1 MVCDVGLCLQ
11 IKNRIS
17 NIIYL
22 KSNIIRFTT
31 FTISMKTFNKYFFVV
46 TLTLLSVIGYSQVT
60 KVLYLGNSHTYFHDL
75 PQITADLALANGD
88 TMMFEVNA
96 PGGCTL
102 AHPSNGHLFNSLSLA
117 LIDSLEWDYV
127 VLQEQSNFAIID
139 HYLNNYTFAGARIL
153 DSLIK
158 QNYNCTRTIMQLI
171 WAKKEG
177 GQQCIDNH
185 CSIEFDDFAHMQDS
199 LTSKYLRIKDSITS
213 ILAPTGEA
221 WRLSIENGD
230 PINLFE
236 SDGNHA
242 SYAGQYLTACVYYS
256 VIFNKSP
263 VGIPFYGQM
272 DQDDAE
278 YFQQI
283 ANEVVF
289 SNPELWNMNPIIA
302 EAGFSYIQFDNTVYF
317 NDQSVNATEYLWD
330 FGDGSTDSISNPNHT
345 YLESGSFMVTQ
356 MVGNQCNYDWH
367 YDTVNVVISDTDKH
381 PKSEAYL
388 NVYHNNFA
396 QQIVIYSE
404 ASLISVTL
412 TDISGNEIIK
422 QNCVNNYNFQIN
434 SGYLKSGLY
443 FVTIVTEG
451 GIVVKKIIL

>member
-1 MVCDVGLCLQ
+1 MFSCHNKSKIL
-11 IKNRIS
+11 
-17 NIIYL
+17 YL

-31 FTISMKTFNKYFFVV
+31 FTVNMKTLVKYLVV
-46 TLTLLSVIGYSQVT
+46 VFLTLISATGFSQVT
-60 KVLYLGNSHTYFHDL
+60 KVLYLGNSHTFWHDL

-117 LIDSLEWDYV
+117 LIDSLEWDFV

-139 HYLNNYTFAGARIL
+139 YYLNNYTFPGARVL

-177 GQQCIDNH
+177 GQQCINSY
-185 CSIEFDDFAHMQDS
+185 CSIDFDDYSHMQDS
-199 LTSKYLRIKDSITS
+199 LTSSYLRVKDSIRS

-230 PINLFE
+230 PIELFD

-242 SYAGQYLTACVYYS
+242 SYAGHYLTACVYYA
-256 VIFNKSP
+256 IMYDKTP
-263 VGIPFYGQM
+263 VGIPFYGELNQS
-272 DQDDAE
+272 DAE
-278 YFQQI
+278 YLQQI
-283 ANEVVF
+283 AHDVVYA
-289 SNPELWNMNPIIA
+289 NPELWNMYPIIP

-330 FGDGSTDSISNPNHT
+330 FGDGSTDSISSPNHT
-345 YLESGSFMVTQ
+345 YLESGSFLVTQ

-367 YDTVNVVISDTDKH
+367 YDTVNVVITDTDKH
-381 PKSEAYL
+381 PNSEASL
-388 NVYHNNFA
+388 NVYHN
-396 QQIVIYSE
+396 YSTHQLFINSE
-404 ASLISVTL
+404 VSLLSVTL
-412 TDISGNEIIK
+412 ADISGNEVVK
-422 QNCVNNYNFQIN
+422 HNCTNNNDLQIN
-434 SGYLKSGLY
+434 TSYLKSGIY
-443 FVTIVTEG
+443 IVTVATEDR
-451 GIVVKKIIL
+451 IVVKKIMR